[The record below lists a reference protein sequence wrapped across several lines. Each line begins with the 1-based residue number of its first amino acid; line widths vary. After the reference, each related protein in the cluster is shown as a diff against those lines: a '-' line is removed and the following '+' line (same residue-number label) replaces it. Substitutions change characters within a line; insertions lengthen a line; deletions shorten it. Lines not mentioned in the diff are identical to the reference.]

1 MGVHFRKL
9 LHPLCAENAPPL
21 EILLKLGLFAKRKD
35 QKPRRFLV
43 FSFYPCGFSGFTIL
57 QNATGFYSSCAL
69 FAEKMHTEMHTK
81 TGLLVRVKD
90 SLQPLLDGI
99 VI

>member
-1 MGVHFRKL
+1 MLSDRGST
-9 LHPLCAENAPPL
+9 PLSST
-21 EILLKLGLFAKRKD
+21 KMKD
-35 QKPRRFLV
+35 QKPCRFLV
-43 FSFYPCGFSGFTIL
+43 FFFYSCGFSGFVIL
-57 QNATGFYSSCAL
+57 RNATGFYGSCAL
-69 FAEKMHTEMHTK
+69 FSRKMHTEMHTK

>member
-1 MGVHFRKL
+1 MLSDRGST
-9 LHPLCAENAPPL
+9 PLSST
-21 EILLKLGLFAKRKD
+21 IMKD

-43 FSFYPCGFSGFTIL
+43 FSFYPCGFSGFMIL

-69 FAEKMHTEMHTK
+69 FALKTHTEMHTK

-90 SLQPLLDGI
+90 SLQPLLNDI

>member
-1 MGVHFRKL
+1 MLSDRGST
-9 LHPLCAENAPPL
+9 PLSST
-21 EILLKLGLFAKRKD
+21 IMKD

-57 QNATGFYSSCAL
+57 QNVTGFYSSCAL
-69 FAEKMHTEMHTK
+69 FALKTHTEMHTK

-90 SLQPLLDGI
+90 SLQTLLDDI